1 MLAPVRIKNFHIR
14 TPALHLCW
22 PTGLVV
28 LVGIVLVTGCGKGK
42 QTTPAAAPSPESVN
56 QAAAD
61 HMPVP
66 SAVPP
71 AKPAV
76 IAAPN
81 GEPDLVEL
89 NRSLLR
95 WILANRRRPAN
106 FEDFAATAGVVIP
119 PSPAGKKYVIG
130 KDMHVQLVKK

>member
-1 MLAPVRIKNFHIR
+1 MNTISGPKKTWFHARAAVGLMLLASLLIF
-14 TPALHLCW
+14 
-22 PTGLVV
+22 
-28 LVGIVLVTGCGKGK
+28 TGCGKSK
-42 QTTPAAAPSPESVN
+42 KSAAEAPAPSPESVR

-66 SAVPP
+66 SPAPP
-71 AKPAV
+71 AQPAV

-89 NRSLLR
+89 DRSLLR
-95 WILANRRRPAN
+95 WVLSNRRRPAS

-119 PSPAGKKYVIG
+119 PAPAGKKYVIA
-130 KDMHVQLVKK
+130 KDMHIQLVKK

>member
-1 MLAPVRIKNFHIR
+1 ML
-14 TPALHLCW
+14 
-22 PTGLVV
+22 
-28 LVGIVLVTGCGKGK
+28 LVGMLTLIGCGKNK
-42 QTTPAAAPSPESVN
+42 DSKPAAAPPPEKVA
-56 QAAAD
+56 QAATD

-66 SAVPP
+66 STAPA

-76 IAAPN
+76 VAAPN

-95 WILANRRRPAN
+95 WILSNRRRPAN

-119 PSPAGKKYVIG
+119 PAPAGKKYVIG
-130 KDMHVQLVKK
+130 KDMHVQLVKN